1 MRKIQL
7 QAESTHYVLLGW
19 DMKIVMRINQQGK
32 LLQRKEKQQ
41 QQKKSKFKI
50 LFELLFSRKFLY
62 A

>member
-19 DMKIVMRINQQGK
+19 DMKIVMRIDQQGK
-32 LLQRKEKQQ
+32 PLQRKEKQQ

>member
-7 QAESTHYVLLGW
+7 QAESTHCVLLGW
-19 DMKIVMRINQQGK
+19 DMKIVMRIDQQGK
-32 LLQRKEKQQ
+32 PLQRKEKQQ

>member
-19 DMKIVMRINQQGK
+19 DMKIVMRIDQQGK
-32 LLQRKEKQQ
+32 LLQRNEKQQ